1 MTRAPDMPPLRGYAI
16 CGEARS
22 GSIFLCHLLRST
34 GLLGRPTEFFHDAA
48 VAREV
53 VRSPEGTLARLV
65 EAATTPNGVYG
76 LKVFTRH
83 FEQVAAAR
91 WAERLPRL
99 SFVSLTRADVL
110 GQAIS
115 LARAVQTG
123 QYKRDDPGQ
132 SAPRYDAAL
141 IADCLARIVY
151 GQARWE
157 SWFARNGIAPLRLV
171 YERAVEAPQEAVDAI
186 ARLVGLDG
194 PAPIDLSQVE
204 VRVQRDAATLEW
216 RERFVREK
224 GDLGYLDGG
233 RLFSRLGRGAAFA
246 RWFLGPR

>member
-1 MTRAPDMPPLRGYAI
+1 MTTKPDLQNLRGYAI

-34 GLLGRPTEFFHDAA
+34 GLLGKPTEFFHDPA
-48 VAREV
+48 VARAV
-53 VRSPEGTLARLV
+53 LRSPDETLFSLV
-65 EAATTPNGVYG
+65 EAAATPNGVYG

-99 SFVSLTRADVL
+99 RFVSLTRADTL
-110 GQAIS
+110 GQAVS

-123 QYKRDDPGQ
+123 QYKGDDPGQ
-132 SAPRYDAAL
+132 GEPRYDPTL

-171 YERAVEAPQEAVDAI
+171 YEEVVQAPQEAVDAV
-186 ARLVGLDG
+186 ARLVGLEA
-194 PAPIDLSQVE
+194 PAPIDLGQVE
-204 VRVQRDAATLEW
+204 VRVQRDAVTRDW
-216 RERFVREK
+216 RDRFVREK
-224 GDLGYLDGG
+224 ADLGYLDGG
-233 RLFSRLGRGAAFA
+233 RLFSRVGRGAAFA